1 MAMIWKEGKLMKF
14 TYGVAVVVLLAGPHS
29 EARTLNAAEQEVL
42 KVENDWNQALVNR
55 DTASLQ
61 RFYAD
66 EYLYT
71 DPDGLVWDK
80 AKDLANLASGSAAR
94 LSAYK
99 LDDTSV
105 RMYGDVAVVTGRNTI
120 KGVFE
125 RVYSDVSGAYRFTD
139 VFVKRNGRW
148 QCIASQASRIV
159 ERKKGS

>member
-1 MAMIWKEGKLMKF
+1 MMKSI
-14 TYGVAVVVLLAGPHS
+14 YGVVVVLLLAGPHS
-29 EARTLNAAEQEVL
+29 EAQTLSAAEQEVL
-42 KVENDWNQALVNR
+42 KVENDWNQALVKR
-55 DTASLQ
+55 DAGSLQ
-61 RFYAD
+61 QFYAD

-80 AKDLANLASGSAAR
+80 ARDLANLTSGSAAR

-99 LDDTSV
+99 LDETRV
-105 RMYGDVAVVTGRNTI
+105 HMYGDVAVVTGRNTI